1 MGLGLRLGLGS
12 GEHLLV
18 AKAEVRAC
26 EDAHAATRQRRFD
39 GGGADGLARQREGD
53 LGRSPAEIE
62 SSDVAELR
70 GTDAVRLRIRPGFG
84 SGSGLGLGRGLRL
97 GLGLGFGLG
106 SGWPS

>member
-1 MGLGLRLGLGS
+1 MGS

-39 GGGADGLARQREGD
+39 GGGADGLRRQREGD

-70 GTDAVRLRIRPGFG
+70 GTDAVRLRIRPRVRVRVRARVRAGIKIGVGVGVRFRRAKFACYMWEG
-84 SGSGLGLGRGLRL
+84 
-97 GLGLGFGLG
+97 
-106 SGWPS
+106 